1 MYAVIR
7 TDHDALHFIGKLDAY
22 NVESLREH
30 ARAMR
35 RDRDAVEAWISVDP
49 AERRGLGSIADRWFA
64 GFEADGVRVQLAP
77 PTSAPPLEF
86 LPTPS
91 RGAERPGHPRARAS
105 NGRNSAPRNNVLVSV
120 DSAPTLPST
129 RP

>member
-35 RDRDAVEAWISVDP
+35 RDRDAVEAWISIDP

-64 GFEADGVRVQLAP
+64 GFEADGIHVELAA
-77 PTSAPPLEF
+77 PTSAPPLE
-86 LPTPS
+86 LLTPPN
-91 RGAERPGHPRARAS
+91 RE
-105 NGRNSAPRNNVLVSV
+105 SV
-120 DSAPTLPST
+120 
-129 RP
+129 REI

>member
-35 RDRDAVEAWISVDP
+35 RDRSAVVAWISIDP
-49 AERRGLGSIADRWFA
+49 AERRGLGSVADRWFA
-64 GFEADGVRVQLAP
+64 GFEADGVRVELAP
-77 PTSAPPLEF
+77 PTSAPPLD
-86 LPTPS
+86 LLSSP
-91 RGAERPGHPRARAS
+91 
-105 NGRNSAPRNNVLVSV
+105 NRNSDPQI
-120 DSAPTLPST
+120 
-129 RP
+129 